1 MLCIPLYLQTF
12 MQFGDMRLRGETR
25 CIKNEGDDGPALPCS
40 HQTDVQNCIQAWEPP
55 FKKGIHRLKCVWKN
69 KQVKETGNSIMLEL
83 GRLLWREDSNSCG
96 ISLLQGAGSSC
107 HSFGYLASGPL
118 FHLREICYVY
128 VGDGEGLAFY
138 GRS

>member
-1 MLCIPLYLQTF
+1 M
-12 MQFGDMRLRGETR
+12 
-25 CIKNEGDDGPALPCS
+25 
-40 HQTDVQNCIQAWEPP
+40 
-55 FKKGIHRLKCVWKN
+55 WKN
-69 KQVKETGNSIMLEL
+69 KQVKETGNLIMLEL

-96 ISLLQGAGSSC
+96 ISLLQWADGSS

-118 FHLREICYVY
+118 FHLREVCCVY